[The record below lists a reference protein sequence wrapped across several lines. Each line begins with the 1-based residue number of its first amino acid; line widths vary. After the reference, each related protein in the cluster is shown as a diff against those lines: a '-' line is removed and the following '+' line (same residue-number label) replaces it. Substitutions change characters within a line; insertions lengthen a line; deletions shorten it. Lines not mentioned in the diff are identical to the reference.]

1 MSGAVDSYLHGM
13 TGFPLESGS
22 PCDQLDAGYKAHS
35 PTQVKRDIDPWLIS
49 FWQGAPLW
57 M

>member
-1 MSGAVDSYLHGM
+1 MSGAVGSYLHGM